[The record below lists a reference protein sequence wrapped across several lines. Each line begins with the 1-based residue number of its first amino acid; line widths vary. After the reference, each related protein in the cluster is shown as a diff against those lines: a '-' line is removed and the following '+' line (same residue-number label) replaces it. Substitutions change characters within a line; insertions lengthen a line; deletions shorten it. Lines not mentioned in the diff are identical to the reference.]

1 MRFFVTA
8 ALIALVGPMAAAD
21 AQELSDALASAY
33 RHNPTLE
40 GARAQA
46 RASDEGL
53 VQARAGYLPRVD
65 VVGSAGVRS
74 NESSLSGTSLGRQ
87 DLDPESLSV
96 QASQSLYTGGR
107 RGAQSRIA
115 RNQVELARA
124 RLRGVEQQVLLEV
137 ITTYVD
143 VLRDEEVVRIRA
155 NNVAVLERQQQAAQS
170 RFEVGL
176 STLTDVAQARAR
188 LAGAVAGLAGAR
200 AVLEGSRARYVEVV
214 GEVPEGLSAPPVAA
228 SVPAD
233 LDAAL
238 NAALSSSPQ
247 VLSSEAAVRIA
258 EAQVRVD
265 VSTLLP
271 QVSVVGSASRNRET
285 SSPNVETDSM
295 SAVAQVS
302 VPLFQ
307 GGLAASRVRQSR
319 INAER
324 ARADLEVARRQ
335 AISDVTSAWSALLAA
350 RQATEASKQQVE
362 ANTLAFEGVELE
374 QEAGERTTLDV
385 LDAEQEL
392 LDARLA
398 LVRTERDTYVA
409 AHALLAAAGQLD
421 AASLG
426 VNVPLYDPNDHER
439 AAMRRFFSLSPA
451 E

>member
-439 AAMRRFFSLSPA
+439 ASMRRFFSLSPA